1 MRIHCEDKSIGYI
14 ASAMKN
20 VSEDSAESSGTT
32 KSATLDEPL
41 LTISAS
47 NMKTILIDK
56 GYIKATDADL

>member
-1 MRIHCEDKSIGYI
+1 
-14 ASAMKN
+14 MKN